1 MTRLQLYYYVLI
13 KAQVTTYWCK
23 INHSHNNVINIVR
36 YNHLSRNKVMP
47 NIGYNSYRTDVS
59 LNSMKSRLNAQ
70 SVQDICTAGYTVL
83 FVHYKHQDICTI
95 NLIFSKHLILL
106 FKFNQSTSNQYKST
120 NLAYKQK
127 DLKPLTTK
135 NSKNKIQPKTQTRF
149 VFNTQRYIAL

>member
-13 KAQVTTYWCK
+13 KAQVTTYWCN

-36 YNHLSRNKVMP
+36 YNHLSQNKVMP

-59 LNSMKSRLNAQ
+59 LNSMKSRSNTQ
-70 SVQDICTAGYTVL
+70 SVQDICTTGSTVL

-106 FKFNQSTSNQYKST
+106 FK
-120 NLAYKQK
+120 
-127 DLKPLTTK
+127 LK
-135 NSKNKIQPKTQTRF
+135 KNKQTSTQTRNKKHISYYQLINF
-149 VFNTQRYIAL
+149 H